1 MKSSNKE
8 EIFADG
14 ILSTSCASILKV
26 KVSLIEMLFAS
37 TVARTDDAV
46 KTLITDTQINKN
58 LKLYNISNYQ
68 SFSNFRFFD

>member
-1 MKSSNKE
+1 
-8 EIFADG
+8 
-14 ILSTSCASILKV
+14 
-26 KVSLIEMLFAS
+26 MLFAS